1 MSIATAAVFCGS
13 RHGDL
18 SGYAEAARAL
28 GSALAHAGVRLIYG
42 GGAVGLM
49 GEVAGAALAA
59 GGAVSGIIP
68 DFLHTREVM
77 HHGVDELV
85 VTGSMHERKALM
97 FARAE
102 AFLILP
108 GGLGTFDELMEIL
121 TWRQLGLHDKPI
133 LIVNVLGWA
142 RAVITMLETA
152 VEQGFAAPST
162 RGLYEVVPDVPAALA
177 RLQALNPVAEAP
189 ESARF

>member
-1 MSIATAAVFCGS
+1 MTIAAAAVFCGS
-13 RHGDL
+13 RHGNAPF
-18 SGYAEAARAL
+18 YAQAARDMGA
-28 GSALAHAGVRLIYG
+28 GLARAGIRLIYG

-59 GGAVSGIIP
+59 GGAVSGVIP

-77 HHGVDELV
+77 HHGVTDLV
-85 VTGSMHERKALM
+85 VTTSMHERKALM

-121 TWRQLGLHDKPI
+121 TWRQLSLHDKPI
-133 LIVNVLGWA
+133 LIVDVGGWA
-142 RAVITMLETA
+142 RHVVGALDAAI
-152 VEQGFAAPST
+152 EQGFASPSA
-162 RGLYEVVPDVPAALA
+162 RELYDVVPDVPTALS
-177 RLQALNPVAEAP
+177 RLKHLPPSEPNIET
-189 ESARF
+189 ARF